1 MLNGI
6 LSWKSADTA
15 GTMGGLLVKG
25 YRGTQLRVVQTNM
38 GTYSRTKE
46 RSEQPLSSSW
56 TEQQTDNLQGKTNGR
71 NTLSPNETGSVE
83 QRMKRHMQSTRR
95 PEQQQRLARVEE
107 LRERVRTGRYHVDS
121 MSLARSMLDNETHF
135 TELPQP

>member
-56 TEQQTDNLQGKTNGR
+56 TEQQTDNLQGKTIGR
-71 NTLSPNETGSVE
+71 NTLSPNETGSIE
-83 QRMKRHMQSTRR
+83 QRMKRHMQPTRR

-107 LRERVRTGRYHVDS
+107 LRELVRTGRYHVDS